1 MRILER
7 KFIWKNPGRH
17 MGGKGLEGGRCTY
30 QRFRDIIGRE
40 TCMLDLVF
48 HCGGRV
54 GRKFPLRYE
63 MKAVVRGERER
74 NRTCRYVKHNCFMFE
89 TFFLSKLNLI

>member
-1 MRILER
+1 
-7 KFIWKNPGRH
+7 

-63 MKAVVRGERER
+63 RKVEVRG
-74 NRTCRYVKHNCFMFE
+74 
-89 TFFLSKLNLI
+89 